1 MKTIKTLMLMLLL
14 AASMQA
20 QEYAMRTVT
29 TGSADV
35 FKTDSPVD
43 VTVESSYA
51 RFHYQASSV
60 PIFRDDAVTSLA
72 FKGWNPGHEQVR
84 HVKVTQ
90 VKGFV
95 PYQYK
100 VLYDGDCLIPAGGS
114 ADECIALLQ
123 LELSE
128 SVEVDDSGF
137 EVIIESSGEVS
148 DAPLWFEHQTAGIRS
163 YPAATLSVRSEVAY
177 YEGTVTD
184 RDGHP
189 VAGAQ
194 VRLYHPNYTTGE
206 VDLEYSASVNDE
218 GYYSVRAEEANCTYR
233 CTVHAEGY
241 PDFLVDRPFY
251 VGSKSQLN
259 GVFDPFDQDVV
270 LFDRLDFTADRQ
282 ATIILPEAPEP
293 SWGRYYRLD
302 HLEEGVVYFVREQ
315 EPKANVPYV
324 IFPNY
329 DFSIG
334 FAEYLQTEL
343 PEAGYVPIP
352 APDAG
357 DMRQWGFHGSYLS
370 TDVMPIAV
378 GSLHFLDDTPDC
390 VTDKNQRYRRI
401 GAFRA
406 YLQIPASAEIMTDSP
421 NFVFVG
427 ETTGITAAT
436 PLHAN
441 GQIFD
446 LQGRRQNGTPQR
458 GIYIRD
464 GKKILK

>member
-1 MKTIKTLMLMLLL
+1 MKTIKTLILMLLL
-14 AASMQA
+14 AVSMQA

-72 FKGWNPGHEQVR
+72 FKGWNPGQEQVR

-90 VKGFV
+90 VKGSV

-163 YPAATLSVRSEVAY
+163 YPVATLSVRSEVAY

-194 VRLYHPNYTTGE
+194 VRLYRPNYTTGE

-282 ATIILPEAPEP
+282 ATIILPETPSP
-293 SWGRYYRLD
+293 SWGRYYRLS
-302 HLEEGVVYFVREQ
+302 HREGRDIIFVREQ

-324 IFPNY
+324 IFPNQ
-329 DFSIG
+329 DFSI
-334 FAEYLQTEL
+334 ALSDYLQSEL
-343 PEAGYVPIP
+343 PEAGYVPFYDS
-352 APDAG
+352 ADV
-357 DMRQWGFHGSYLS
+357 REWGFFGTYESRDLPHIEMFARFF
-370 TDVMPIAV
+370 DC
-378 GSLHFLDDTPDC
+378 TPDC
-390 VTDKNQRYRRI
+390 HTDNSAPLRV

-406 YLQIPASAEIMTDSP
+406 YLVTTFSGMAYDELKC
-421 NFVFVG
+421 VFVG
-427 ETTGITAAT
+427 ETTDITEAAT
-436 PLHAN
+436 GHTDARL
-441 GQIFD
+441 FD
-446 LQGRRQNGTPQR
+446 LQGRRVQGTPQR
-458 GIYIRD
+458 GLYIRD
-464 GKKILK
+464 GKKVLK

>member
-1 MKTIKTLMLMLLL
+1 MKKRIALSLL
-14 AASMQA
+14 ASLFVGILFA
-20 QEYAMRTVT
+20 QEWQMSGIVT
-29 TGSADV
+29 NQDGQ
-35 FKTDSPVD
+35 PV
-43 VTVESSYA
+43 
-51 RFHYQASSV
+51 
-60 PIFRDDAVTSLA
+60 
-72 FKGWNPGHEQVR
+72 
-84 HVKVTQ
+84 
-90 VKGFV
+90 
-95 PYQYK
+95 
-100 VLYDGDCLIPAGGS
+100 
-114 ADECIALLQ
+114 
-123 LELSE
+123 
-128 SVEVDDSGF
+128 
-137 EVIIESSGEVS
+137 
-148 DAPLWFEHQTAGIRS
+148 
-163 YPAATLSVRSEVAY
+163 
-177 YEGTVTD
+177 EGA
-184 RDGHP
+184 H
-189 VAGAQ
+189 
-194 VRLYHPNYTTGE
+194 VRLYTYNTGLS
-206 VDLEYSASVNDE
+206 DIEYLAETGAD
-218 GYYSVRAEEANCTYR
+218 GCYSVKVEQADKSYSMSVTATGFAIYQVEWPFSPASTIPGMEAPS
-233 CTVHAEGY
+233 G
-241 PDFLVDRPFY
+241 DI
-251 VGSKSQLN
+251 
-259 GVFDPFDQDVV
+259 V
-270 LFDRLDFTADRQ
+270 LCDRLDFTADKL
-282 ATIILPEAPEP
+282 ATIILPETPSP
-293 SWGRYYRLD
+293 SWGRYYRLS
-302 HLEEGVVYFVREQ
+302 HREGRDIIFVREQ